1 MPLNKVFLLKLLLIT
16 LLINPHN
23 LFGQNN
29 YHLKVS
35 AESLHSNGEKLP
47 FWFTAN
53 QQAIYTTSHHTQQL
67 LLIDGT
73 YRFENVFQS
82 PLSME
87 TGALFTGSRTNSIDL
102 NAHQLYAKMF
112 LWGWKLEGGWFA
124 EPVFF
129 KGISSSNGNLDR
141 SNNARPYPRIRF
153 GTDDFIPFLFWKDW
167 FSFKAEYDEGWLN
180 DHRVVTGTRLH
191 HKSLYGRVS
200 FSNKSVF
207 TIGLNHY
214 VMWGGVSPSLGP
226 LPDEFQDYLIYI
238 TGSTGNERFP
248 VIDQFNVAGN
258 QFGSYHLQYDF
269 PLGNSRLS
277 LFINHLFEDHSG
289 MELKNI
295 SDNLYGLY
303 AEFGKDQLIEAIIY
317 EFMYT
322 KHQGG
327 DKHVQ
332 GSTGLDDYYNHSVYQ
347 SGYSYHGMMMVS
359 PLFAPVNMVD
369 GMLRGITNNRIVMHH
384 LGWKGHLLPV
394 LRWEGKL
401 TFSQNFGTY
410 LLPYQQVRNQ
420 FSGLLGL
427 HYAPQAVPL
436 NFSLSLASDQGTH
449 LEKRTG
455 FRFGISRTF

>member
-1 MPLNKVFLLKLLLIT
+1 MQISKVFLLEILLIP
-16 LLINPHN
+16 LLINS
-23 LFGQNN
+23 LGLSGQNN
-29 YHLKVS
+29 YHLQIS
-35 AESLHSNGEKLP
+35 AESLHSNAEHLP
-47 FWFTAN
+47 FWLTAN

-67 LLIDGT
+67 LLIDGS
-73 YRFENVFQS
+73 YRFKNVFHS
-82 PLSME
+82 PLSIE
-87 TGALFTGSRTNSIDL
+87 TGALLTGSRTNSIDL
-102 NAHQLYAKMF
+102 NAYELYAKMF

-124 EPVFF
+124 EPDFF
-129 KGISSSNGNLDR
+129 GGLSSTNGNLDR

-180 DHRVVTGTRLH
+180 DQRYVTGTRLH

-200 FSNKSVF
+200 FPNQSVF

-214 VMWGGVSPSLGP
+214 VMWGGVSPGLGP

-238 TGSTGNERFP
+238 TGSTGNDRFP
-248 VIDQFNVAGN
+248 VTDQFNVAGN
-258 QFGSYHLQYDF
+258 QFGSYHLQYDL
-269 PLGNSRLS
+269 PLGNATLS
-277 LFINHLFEDHSG
+277 FFINHLFEDHSG

-303 AEFGKDQLIEAIIY
+303 ADFGKAHLIEAVMY

-332 GSTGLDDYYNHSVYQ
+332 GSTGLDNYYNHGVYQ
-347 SGYSYHGMMMVS
+347 SGYSYQGMMMVS
-359 PLFAPVNMVD
+359 PLFNPVNMVD
-369 GMLRGITNNRIVMHH
+369 GMIRGITNNRIVMHH
-384 LGWKGHLLPV
+384 LGWKGQLLPV
-394 LRWEGKL
+394 LSWEGKL

-410 LLPYQQVRNQ
+410 SKPFDPQRNQ

-427 HYAPQAVPL
+427 HYSSVKFPL
-436 NFSLSLASDQGTH
+436 DLSISLATDQGQH
-449 LEKRTG
+449 LEKRSG
-455 FRFGISRTF
+455 FRIGISKTF